1 MEKKEEKK
9 KTPLW
14 GWAFGLICLTIPVVS
29 VGGMIPSILGG
40 LGFISCYGISRDGK
54 GSESRRII
62 NCSIVTGFCWIL
74 FVTLIFLVE
83 SHQSKQNEEQQAK
96 AEVARE
102 EFKKEIEAARA
113 PKVLTLDEEKAIYAE
128 TLSKR
133 EGIVALESEIKTHL
147 AEGRNTDVLLKQLV
161 HRQVSH
167 KRGMDFTAKFHR
179 ITPEK
184 LQEIIARG
192 DAEAWAATE

>member
-1 MEKKEEKK
+1 M
-9 KTPLW
+9 
-14 GWAFGLICLTIPVVS
+14 ANNLTDLPQIQALLS
-29 VGGMIPSILGG
+29 KPSIVKVIDFYSHAETVDAL
-40 LGFISCYGISRDGK
+40 RK
-54 GSESRRII
+54 
-62 NCSIVTGFCWIL
+62 IVS
-74 FVTLIFLVE
+74 TLRAALLADDLSDQPDFDSPAFAASV
-83 SHQSKQNEEQQAK
+83 
-96 AEVARE
+96 AE
-102 EFKKEIEAARA
+102 EIEAARA